1 MAKIESSR
9 YTLDINFQ
17 LHSREEPMKVIV
29 KQDQLAQGVS
39 TVSRAV
45 STRSPL
51 PVLANILLQTDDGR
65 LKLSATNLEMGISAW
80 IGAKVEQPG
89 SLTVPSRTF
98 VDLVSNLPSDDV
110 TLTVDEHTHT
120 LNVRC
125 GTLNTDIKGISADE
139 FPPMPEPD
147 LSASIPLNVA
157 NFKEMIQQVVFAAS
171 REESRPNLT
180 GVHLSFEGD
189 YLVLAATDGYRISI
203 AKAIMAQKPAQKIEA
218 LIPARALAELARI
231 AVNGDETLQMV
242 FPAGR
247 GQVIFHLHDVELV
260 SQLIEGNF
268 PNYAAIIPPS
278 FKTRTVLSTA
288 ELLKACRQTEIIARE
303 GSYIARLDIQPE
315 SGVEKPS
322 QLEISASSEQTGS
335 SEVMVDASIDG
346 TPLLIAFNVRFLR
359 EVLEVIKTPNVV
371 LETNAANSPAMIR
384 PVGDESFQH
393 IIMPMNLQR

>member
-1 MAKIESSR
+1 
-9 YTLDINFQ
+9 
-17 LHSREEPMKVIV
+17 MKVIV
-29 KQDQLAQGVS
+29 KQDQLAQGVGI
-39 TVSRAV
+39 VSRAV

-98 VDLVSNLPSDDV
+98 ADLVSNLPSDDV
-110 TLTVDEHTHT
+110 TLSVDERTNT

-147 LSASIPLNVA
+147 LTASIPLNVA
-157 NFKEMIQQVVFAAS
+157 NFKEMIQEVVFAAS

-247 GQVIFHLHDVELV
+247 GQVIFHLNDVELV

-315 SGVEKPS
+315 SGAEKPS

-371 LETNAANSPAMIR
+371 LETNAANSPAMLR

>member
-1 MAKIESSR
+1 
-9 YTLDINFQ
+9 
-17 LHSREEPMKVIV
+17 MKVIV
-29 KQDQLAQGVS
+29 KQDQLAQGVGI
-39 TVSRAV
+39 VSRAV

-98 VDLVSNLPSDDV
+98 ADLVSNLPSDDV
-110 TLTVDEHTHT
+110 TLSVDERTHT

-147 LSASIPLNVA
+147 LTASIPLNVA
-157 NFKEMIQQVVFAAS
+157 NFKEMIQEVVFAAS

-180 GVHLSFEGD
+180 GVLLSFEGD

-288 ELLKACRQTEIIARE
+288 ELLKACQQTEIIARE

-315 SGVEKPS
+315 SGAEKPS

>member
-1 MAKIESSR
+1 
-9 YTLDINFQ
+9 
-17 LHSREEPMKVIV
+17 MKVIV
-29 KQDQLAQGVS
+29 KQDQLAQGVGI
-39 TVSRAV
+39 VSRAV

-98 VDLVSNLPSDDV
+98 ADLVSNLPSDDV
-110 TLTVDEHTHT
+110 TLSVDERTHT

-147 LSASIPLNVA
+147 LTASIPLNVA
-157 NFKEMIQQVVFAAS
+157 NFKEMIQEVVFAAS

-278 FKTRTVLSTA
+278 FKTRTVISTA
-288 ELLKACRQTEIIARE
+288 DLLKACRQTEIIARE

-315 SGVEKPS
+315 SGAEKPS

-371 LETNAANSPAMIR
+371 LETNAANSPAMLR

>member
-1 MAKIESSR
+1 
-9 YTLDINFQ
+9 
-17 LHSREEPMKVIV
+17 MKVIV
-29 KQDQLAQGVS
+29 KQDQLAQGVGI
-39 TVSRAV
+39 VSRAV

-98 VDLVSNLPSDDV
+98 ADLVSNLPSDDV
-110 TLTVDEHTHT
+110 TLSVDERTHT

-147 LSASIPLNVA
+147 LTASIPLNVA
-157 NFKEMIQQVVFAAS
+157 NFKEMIQEVVFAAS

-247 GQVIFHLHDVELV
+247 GQVIFHLNDVELV

-315 SGVEKPS
+315 SGAEKPS

-371 LETNAANSPAMIR
+371 LETNAANSPAMLR

>member
-1 MAKIESSR
+1 
-9 YTLDINFQ
+9 
-17 LHSREEPMKVIV
+17 MKVIV
-29 KQDQLAQGVS
+29 KQDQLAQGVGI
-39 TVSRAV
+39 VSRAV

-98 VDLVSNLPSDDV
+98 ADLVSNLPSDDV
-110 TLTVDEHTHT
+110 TLSVDERTHT

-125 GTLNTDIKGISADE
+125 GTHNTDIKGISADE

-147 LSASIPLNVA
+147 LTASIPLNVA
-157 NFKEMIQQVVFAAS
+157 NFKEMIQEVVFAAS

-315 SGVEKPS
+315 SGAEKPS

-371 LETNAANSPAMIR
+371 LETNAANSPAMLR

>member
-1 MAKIESSR
+1 
-9 YTLDINFQ
+9 
-17 LHSREEPMKVIV
+17 MKVIV
-29 KQDQLAQGVS
+29 KQDQLAQGVGI
-39 TVSRAV
+39 VSRAV

-65 LKLSATNLEMGISAW
+65 LKLSATNLEMGINAW

-110 TLTVDEHTHT
+110 TLTVDERTHT

-157 NFKEMIQQVVFAAS
+157 NFKEMIQEVVFAAS

-231 AVNGDETLQMV
+231 AVNGDETLQMA

-247 GQVIFHLHDVELV
+247 GQVIFHLHEVELV

-315 SGVEKPS
+315 SGAEKPS

-371 LETNAANSPAMIR
+371 LETNAANSPAMLR

>member
-1 MAKIESSR
+1 
-9 YTLDINFQ
+9 
-17 LHSREEPMKVIV
+17 MKVIV
-29 KQDQLAQGVS
+29 KQDQLAQGVGI
-39 TVSRAV
+39 VSRAV

-110 TLTVDEHTHT
+110 TLTVDERTHT

-157 NFKEMIQQVVFAAS
+157 NFKEMIQEVVFAAS

-247 GQVIFHLHDVELV
+247 GQVIFHLNDVELV

-268 PNYAAIIPPS
+268 PNYTAIIPPS
-278 FKTRTVLSTA
+278 FKTRTVLTTA
-288 ELLKACRQTEIIARE
+288 DLLKACRQTEIIARE
-303 GSYIARLDIQPE
+303 CNFIARLDIQPE
-315 SGVEKPS
+315 GSTEKPP
-322 QLEISASSEQTGS
+322 QLEISAISEQTGS
-335 SEVMVDASIDG
+335 SEVIVDASVDG
-346 TPLLIAFNVRFLR
+346 TPLLISFNVRFLR
-359 EVLEVIKTPNVV
+359 EVLEVIRTPNVL
-371 LETNAANSPAMIR
+371 LETNAANTPAMIR
-384 PVGDESFQH
+384 PVGDDTFKH
-393 IIMPMNLQR
+393 IIMPMNIQR